1 MSIFLVHIHG
11 SFLMFNLGGGR
22 LIRISQEEAMEIR
35 KRIPTAH
42 IRRTARQKSQRK
54 RYFVEETFKV
64 LALIQKLRKV
74 ED

>member
-1 MSIFLVHIHG
+1 
-11 SFLMFNLGGGR
+11 MFNLGGGR

>member
-1 MSIFLVHIHG
+1 MVF
-11 SFLMFNLGGGR
+11 FNGLIGKEGGVFV
-22 LIRISQEEAMEIR
+22 IRISQDEAIEIR
-35 KRIPTAH
+35 KRIPSAH

-74 ED
+74 EG